1 MILIINIKIFGLNPK
16 SLAQKKG
23 YEMQK
28 FESLNH
34 AWLLIDNG
42 KIKDFGSMDSI
53 PFSDNSL
60 FKEIIDG
67 QGKFLLPGF
76 IDSHTHIVFADS
88 REEEFIMKIQGKT
101 YEEIA
106 QAGGGIL
113 NSAKKIA
120 QISEEKLYEL
130 AAKRIDQQIKNGT
143 TAIEIKSGYGLSVES
158 ELKMLRVIK
167 ELKKN
172 YSIIIKSTFL
182 GAHTYPSEF
191 KNNHQAYL
199 DLMLNQCLPE
209 IAKNSLADHIDVF
222 CENGF
227 FNINESVQVCEAGA
241 RFGLAAKIHGNQ
253 LGHSGGIEV
262 ALKSNAWSID
272 HLEFCNDEE
281 INQLKNSDIMPV
293 ALPNCS
299 FFLRMPYT
307 PARKMIDQGLAL
319 CMASDY
325 NPGSAPS
332 GNMQF
337 VVSLGCIQMKLL
349 PEEAF
354 NAVTLN
360 AARSLRIENR
370 TGSIEK
376 GKRADLI
383 LTKEIKSLAYLPYSF
398 GENWVERVF
407 IGND

>member
-1 MILIINIKIFGLNPK
+1 MILLINIKIFGLNPK

-28 FESLNH
+28 FESLED
-34 AWLLIDNG
+34 AWLLIENG
-42 KIKDFGSMDSI
+42 KIKDFGSMGSI
-53 PFSDNSL
+53 PFSDYTL
-60 FKEIIDG
+60 FKEVING

-120 QISEEKLYEL
+120 QISEEKLYDL
-130 AAKRIDQQIKNGT
+130 ASKRIDQQIKNGT

-199 DLMLNQCLPE
+199 DLMLKECLPE

-227 FNINESVQVCEAGA
+227 FNVNESLQVCEAGA
-241 RFGLAAKIHGNQ
+241 KFGLAAKIHGNQ

-272 HLEFCNDEE
+272 HLEFCNDDE

-307 PARKMIDQGLAL
+307 PARKMIDKGLAL

>member
-1 MILIINIKIFGLNPK
+1 MILINNIKIFGLNPT
-16 SLAQKKG
+16 SLSQKKG
-23 YEMQK
+23 LEMQK
-28 FESLNH
+28 FESLDH
-34 AWLLIDNG
+34 AWLLIENG
-42 KIKDFGSMDSI
+42 KIKDFGSMENI
-53 PFSDNSL
+53 PFSEWNN
-60 FKEIIDG
+60 FKEVIDG
-67 QGKFLLPGF
+67 EGRFLMPGF
-76 IDSHTHIVFADS
+76 IDSHTHIVFADT

-106 QAGGGIL
+106 KAGGGIL

-120 QISEEKLYEL
+120 EIDEEKLYEL
-130 AAKRIDQQIKNGT
+130 AVKRIDQQIKNGT
-143 TAIEIKSGYGLSVES
+143 TSIEIKSGYGLSVES
-158 ELKMLRVIK
+158 ELKMLRVIN

-172 YSIIIKSTFL
+172 YPIIIKSTFL
-182 GAHTYPSEF
+182 GAHTYPMEY
-191 KNNHQAYL
+191 KNNHEAYL
-199 DLMLNQCLPE
+199 DLMLNKCLPE

-227 FNINESVQVCEAGA
+227 FSVKECLQVCEAGA
-241 RFGLAAKIHGNQ
+241 KYGLAAKIHGNQ

-262 ALKSNAWSID
+262 AVKSNAWSID
-272 HLEFCNDEE
+272 HLEYCNNEE

-307 PARKMIDQGLAL
+307 PAREMINQGLAVCL
-319 CMASDY
+319 ASDY

-337 VVSLGCIQMKLL
+337 VVALACTQMKLL

-354 NAVTLN
+354 NAVTIN

-383 LTKEIKSLAYLPYSF
+383 LSKKVKSLAYLPYSF

-407 IGND
+407 VGND